1 MTAFFS
7 KLEMGDLCFMD
18 IMEYGLALFG
28 ETKAGKTTL
37 AHHLIQNSLMGTEDN
52 NYDARNV
59 SRFKEAIIG
68 HKPVSQT
75 EIPN

>member
-1 MTAFFS
+1 V
-7 KLEMGDLCFMD
+7 GDLCFTE

-37 AHHLIQNSLMGTEDN
+37 AHYLIQNPLMGASEPSISDPTYRLN
-52 NYDARNV
+52 GAIK
-59 SRFKEAIIG
+59 FKEAIIG
-68 HKPVSQT
+68 QLPVSQT